1 MSRIACALLATLA
14 ASPAFAQGAPPTV
27 NLATPAD
34 PATPAPAPDKSGYTL
49 FNPTPASAL
58 RFSTDRPTKSNSPVT
73 VDAGHVQ
80 YETDFVN
87 YTHSNTGGVSTRVFT
102 AFDPVLKLGLTNKI
116 DLEVQF
122 NGYNW
127 LDVNQPGS
135 NRAISRARG
144 AGDLVL
150 RTKFNVFGN
159 EGGTALAIIPYV
171 KFPTAA
177 RTIGNGHTEGGV
189 IAPLSI
195 PLPWDF
201 VVVLQSE
208 VDVLKNL
215 VNAGH
220 HFSFSQL
227 VNIGHP
233 IGPKVTAYVELFSA
247 LGTDRGNP
255 PIYTFDAAL
264 AYAVTDRL
272 QLDVGANIGLNKAAP
287 NLQLYTGIGQ
297 RF

>member
-1 MSRIACALLATLA
+1 MMSRIACGLIAALA
-14 ASPAFAQGAPPTV
+14 AAPAFAQTAAPAV
-27 NLATPAD
+27 NITP
-34 PATPAPAPDKSGYTL
+34 PAEPAALRPIKAGYTFFNPAPAG
-49 FNPTPASAL
+49 AL
-58 RFSTDRPTKSNSPVT
+58 RFQHRSPHQSNSPVT

-87 YTHSNTGGVSTRVFT
+87 YTHSNVGGVSTRLFT
-102 AFDPVLKLGLTNKI
+102 ALDPVLKLGLTNRI

-135 NRAISRARG
+135 NRAIARARG

-150 RTKFNVFGN
+150 RTKVNLFGN
-159 EGGTALAIIPYV
+159 EGGPALALIPYV

-189 IAPLSI
+189 IAPLTL

-201 VVVLQSE
+201 TLLLESE
-208 VDVLKNL
+208 VDVLKNA

-227 VNIGHP
+227 INVSHP
-233 IGPKVTAYVELFSA
+233 IGPKLTASLELFSA
-247 LGTDRGNP
+247 LGTDKGNP
-255 PIYTFDAAL
+255 PIYTLDTAL
-264 AYAVTDRL
+264 AYAVTDTL
-272 QLDVGANIGLNKAAP
+272 QLDIGANAGLNKNAP
-287 NLQLYTGIGQ
+287 NLQVYTGIGQ